1 MRDRSKRPAAEEP
14 QAIFR
19 PGKAGGAADAGC
31 IGKPTNAAGAEKRR
45 GTDPS
50 GVFERSLSPFA
61 MAALLSVAAGFV
73 FNLETTLVKA
83 IDGVPLATLVLARSL
98 GQLGWT
104 LPALLRDPTLPQ
116 TRALPMQI
124 FRGLLSVV
132 SWYTYYI
139 AFTGLPLATATV
151 LSFTSVLF
159 VTALA
164 GPVLGEK
171 VRWRRWSATLVGFAG
186 VIAIVR
192 PGEAGAVALD
202 WPLAAAMASAMMGAG
217 IVLTTKTLA
226 RTERTGT
233 IMFWIGVVAVAV
245 SLPVALPGLAWPG
258 WGNFGLLLLCAVSG
272 PLGMHLWINA
282 LRMVDASVVA
292 PISYVRL
299 VFAAATGVLL
309 FDEVPDAWLGFG
321 AALIVGSA
329 LYITRREAQ
338 VARRRAAPLAANAQ
352 AALPIQ
358 PAIQPAKPQADSAAS
373 SGPGSSPNSR

>member
-1 MRDRSKRPAAEEP
+1 M
-14 QAIFR
+14 
-19 PGKAGGAADAGC
+19 
-31 IGKPTNAAGAEKRR
+31 
-45 GTDPS
+45 
-50 GVFERSLSPFA
+50 SPFTK
-61 MAALLSVAAGFV
+61 AALLSVAAGFI
-73 FNLETTLVKA
+73 FNLETTVVKA
-83 IDGVPLATLVLARSL
+83 IEGVPLATLVLARAL

-104 LPALLRDPTLPQ
+104 LPALLRDPTLPR

-124 FRGLLSVV
+124 FRGMLSVV
-132 SWYTYYI
+132 SWYTYYL
-139 AFTGLPLATATV
+139 AFSGLPLATATV

-164 GPVLGEK
+164 GPVLGER

-192 PGEAGAVALD
+192 PGGAGAVALD
-202 WPLAAAMASAMMGAG
+202 WPLAAALASALMGAV

-233 IMFWIGVVAVAV
+233 IMFWIGVVAVSVA
-245 SLPVALPGLAWPG
+245 LPVALPGLAWPG
-258 WGNFGLLLLCAVSG
+258 WGNLGLLLLCAVCG
-272 PLGMHLWINA
+272 PFAMHLWINA

-309 FDEVPDAWLGFG
+309 FNEVPDAWLGFG

-338 VARRRAAPLAANAQ
+338 VARRRAAPLAANAE

-358 PAIQPAKPQADSAAS
+358 PVKPQADSAAS

>member
-1 MRDRSKRPAAEEP
+1 MDRRRHHPD
-14 QAIFR
+14 R
-19 PGKAGGAADAGC
+19 RRGHHRGGGAPA
-31 IGKPTNAAGAEKRR
+31 
-45 GTDPS
+45 
-50 GVFERSLSPFA
+50 VSPFA
-61 MAALLSVAAGFV
+61 KAALLSVAAGFI
-73 FNLETTLVKA
+73 FNLETTVVKA
-83 IDGVPLATLVLARSL
+83 IEGVPLATLVLARAL

-104 LPALLRDPTLPQ
+104 LPALLRDPTLPR
-116 TRALPMQI
+116 TRALPMQV

-139 AFTGLPLATATV
+139 AFVGLPLATATV

-171 VRWRRWSATLVGFAG
+171 VRWRRWSATLIGFAG
-186 VIAIVR
+186 VVAIVR
-192 PGEAGAVALD
+192 PGSVGAVALD
-202 WPLAAAMASAMMGAG
+202 WPLAASLASALMGAA

-245 SLPVALPGLAWPG
+245 ALPVALPGLAWPG
-258 WGNFGLLLLCAVSG
+258 WTNLLLLVLCGLCG
-272 PLGMHLWINA
+272 PFAMHLWINA

-309 FDEVPDAWLGFG
+309 FEEVPDAWLGLG

-338 VARRRAAPLAANAQ
+338 VAQRRAAPLAANAQ
-352 AALPIQ
+352 AAIPIQ
-358 PAIQPAKPQADSAAS
+358 SAIQPVKPEAARASS